1 MSALTKTLAGPLI
14 LGATLGACVG
24 SGPAQPLYVETEEGP
39 PAAVAELHG
48 EIEYVDGAKVSG
60 EKFALLPGCHV
71 VRPPTSWGA
80 SSPQNAVRA
89 TLSVMHLS
97 ILMQADHRYQVT
109 IGAGYIDGTG
119 RGAVG
124 VQAVETNQRGDT
136 LRTFAPFQ
144 GEGHMELCEREA
156 AASMQEAPPA
166 Q

>member
-24 SGPAQPLYVETEEGP
+24 SGPAQPLYLGSEP

-80 SSPQNAVRA
+80 SSPQNAVGA
-89 TLSVMHLS
+89 ALPVMHLA
-97 ILMQADHRYQVT
+97 ILMQADHRYQVS
-109 IGAGYIDGTG
+109 IGAGYMDGTG

-136 LRTFAPFQ
+136 LRIFVPFE
-144 GEGHMELCEREA
+144 GEGQMEACEREA

-166 Q
+166 P